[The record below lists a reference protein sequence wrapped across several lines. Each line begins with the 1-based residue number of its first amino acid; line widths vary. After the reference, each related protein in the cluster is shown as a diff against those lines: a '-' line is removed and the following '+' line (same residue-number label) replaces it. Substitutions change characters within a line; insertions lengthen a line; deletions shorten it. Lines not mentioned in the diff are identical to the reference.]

1 MSDTSVPA
9 GRFTWRKELD
19 REHWHVLVASLFARL
34 LDGYETYILF
44 VILTPA
50 LRDLL
55 APAQLPELSQY
66 AGLILAAIVLGRA
79 IGGLLAGIA
88 ADYIGRKR
96 TLLLSFLLYAVSAL
110 LSGVSPGWRSLAVF
124 RLLTGA
130 SLGGGLA
137 LGATLIAESWPA
149 AARAKGQSVM
159 QSAFGL
165 GAMLAAGGW
174 LVLEPFGGP
183 ALWRWPLF
191 LGVVPTL
198 VLFVYTHRYV
208 PESKRWLQKHA
219 QRKQL
224 GRQQSPTASLTEEE
238 ALASRFTMAALFS
251 IPQLRRQMLLCMTM
265 SLGTVVGY
273 WAVSSWIPAYVESIT
288 QSGAGGSAS
297 RWGGIAGLAYGCGS
311 IPGYLVAAWLA
322 DTLGRRGMLVSYF
335 AGSILSTQAMY
346 VWSHEPLALVVSAA
360 LHGFFTQG
368 QFVWFA
374 IYPPELFPTAVRA
387 SALSAIF
394 NSARFLSLFGPLF
407 AGVLIT
413 RLGGY
418 STTAVLFSLIYLVAL
433 CAVPFLPETKG
444 KPLPA

>member
-1 MSDTSVPA
+1 LTFLRSTDTPN
-9 GRFTWRKELD
+9 WRKQLD

-44 VILTPA
+44 VVLTPA

-55 APAQLPELSQY
+55 TPARVPELPHY
-66 AGLILAAIVLGRA
+66 AGLILAAVVLGRA
-79 IGGLLAGIA
+79 IGGLIAGIA

-96 TLLLSFLLYAVSAL
+96 TLLLSFLLYAASAL
-110 LSGVSPGWRSLAVF
+110 LSGVSPGWRSLAAF
-124 RLLTGA
+124 RLLTGM

-149 AARAKGQSVM
+149 AARARGQSVM
-159 QSAFGL
+159 QSAFGV

-174 LVLEPFGGP
+174 LVLEPLGGA

-198 VLFVYTHRYV
+198 LLLVYTHRYV
-208 PESKRWLQKHA
+208 PESKRWLERHA

-224 GRQQSPTASLTEEE
+224 GTQRFPAAALTPEE
-238 ALASRFTMAALFS
+238 ALVTRFTMTALFS
-251 IPQLRRQMLLCMTM
+251 APQLRRQMLLCMTM

-273 WAVSSWIPAYVESIT
+273 WAVSSWIPAYVESVT
-288 QSGAGGSAS
+288 QPGAGGGAS

-322 DTLGRRGMLVSYF
+322 DTLGRRGMLASYF
-335 AGSILSTQAMY
+335 AGSILSTQALY
-346 VWSHEPLALVVSAA
+346 VWSHEPFAFVVTAA

-374 IYPPELFPTAVRA
+374 IYPAELFPTAVRTT
-387 SALSAIF
+387 ALSAIF
-394 NSARFLSLFGPLF
+394 NSARFLSVFGPLL

-418 STTAVLFSLIYLVAL
+418 SATASFFSLIYLVAL

-444 KPLPA
+444 KPLPT